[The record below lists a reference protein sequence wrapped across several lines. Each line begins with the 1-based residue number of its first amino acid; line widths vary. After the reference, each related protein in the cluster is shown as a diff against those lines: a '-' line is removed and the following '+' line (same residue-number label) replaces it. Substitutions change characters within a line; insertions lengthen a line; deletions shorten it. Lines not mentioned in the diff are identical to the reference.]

1 MTVGEMVRVQGER
14 VLAELKRECPEAL
27 DGPAS
32 SLTGLWL
39 QGLRELGLWDA
50 EVLEFELRRDHEDS
64 DMLWWECDQ
73 KHSAAGS
80 SVFSE
85 TFDGPEAEYVGQRV
99 RVIVLPVE
107 EK

>member
-50 EVLEFELRRDHEDS
+50 EVLEGTLAEGNQLDEEGAMWVNVWVASAGRIGRLGDS
-64 DMLWWECDQ
+64 
-73 KHSAAGS
+73 
-80 SVFSE
+80 
-85 TFDGPEAEYVGQRV
+85 V

>member
-1 MTVGEMVRVQGER
+1 MTVGEMVRAQGER

-50 EVLEFELRRDHEDS
+50 EVLEGTAVFDLRPDGGAPLVQIVKDDATWDIAFRD
-64 DMLWWECDQ
+64 
-73 KHSAAGS
+73 
-80 SVFSE
+80 
-85 TFDGPEAEYVGQRV
+85 GQRV
-99 RVIVLPVE
+99 RVIVLPAKE
-107 EK
+107 E

>member
-1 MTVGEMVRVQGER
+1 MVTVGEMVRVQGER

-50 EVLEFELRRDHEDS
+50 EVLDSEVGLDTDGTLYVCPWGPDNRGWDCRGFE
-64 DMLWWECDQ
+64 
-73 KHSAAGS
+73 A
-80 SVFSE
+80 
-85 TFDGPEAEYVGQRV
+85 GQRV
-99 RVIVLPVE
+99 RVIVLPAKE
-107 EK
+107 E